1 MRGTAPDLVGGMVPR
16 RLDTAG
22 AFCYLEPMPNTTTL
36 APAVTKL
43 DRAIGTGDWHDAPL
57 RWEVRVG
64 TERQLFSTKREA
76 IRFAGIWRRA
86 GDLTTAIRDS
96 FRA

>member
-1 MRGTAPDLVGGMVPR
+1 MVPR

-36 APAVTKL
+36 APTVTKL
-43 DRAIGTGDWHDAPL
+43 DRATHCGDWHDAPL

-76 IRFAGIWRRA
+76 IRFAGIWRRE
-86 GDLTTAIRDS
+86 GCLFRAINSS
-96 FRA
+96 FRH